1 MEIKDILKKRR
12 IELGLTQL
20 DVANAVGVSE
30 ATVSRWESG
39 DIENMRRSRI
49 AALAN
54 ALRISPA
61 IIMGWDD
68 DQSYPVTPQTTPLHI
83 AGRDDPFYRY
93 RTAYAKAPPA
103 IKNAVHV
110 TLDALLEPY
119 EPAAIAARAKK
130 GAAVDKSGVDLN
142 AAPDEDFT
150 PSGNDIP

>member
-61 IIMGWDD
+61 VIMGWDD
-68 DQSYPVTPQTTPLHI
+68 DQSYPVAPRTNTLRI
-83 AGRDDPFYRY
+83 AGRDG
-93 RTAYAKAPPA
+93 
-103 IKNAVHV
+103 
-110 TLDALLEPY
+110 TLIEKKLSDEQVAAL
-119 EPAAIAARAKK
+119 K
-130 GAAVDKSGVDLN
+130 GIIDQFPEADDDL
-142 AAPDEDFT
+142 
-150 PSGNDIP
+150 